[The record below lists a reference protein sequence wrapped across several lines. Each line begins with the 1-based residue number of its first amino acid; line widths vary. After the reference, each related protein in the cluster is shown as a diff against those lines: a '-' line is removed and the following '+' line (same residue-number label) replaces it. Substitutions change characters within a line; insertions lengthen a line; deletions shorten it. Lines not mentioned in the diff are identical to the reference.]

1 MAKKKDKVT
10 HIDYRVF
17 MNPKC
22 IEAIMEDKQ
31 KSYHFHVMALLTLVA
46 NYPDLVV
53 SEKKLTDLLR
63 KYLGIL
69 EIPVATLI
77 PNEENF
83 TYPTGEKGLQYTADI
98 KVIINEPE
106 E

>member
-1 MAKKKDKVT
+1 MGRKKKT
-10 HIDYRVF
+10 ITTIDYRVF
-17 MNPKC
+17 MNPDLIK
-22 IEAIMEDKQ
+22 AIMENKQ
-31 KSYHFHVMALLTLVA
+31 KSYQFHVMALLTMIA
-46 NYPDLVV
+46 NDPDLVV
-53 SEKKLTDLLR
+53 SEKKHTDLLR

-77 PNEENF
+77 PNEEDF
-83 TYPTGEKGLQYTADI
+83 TYPTGEKTLQYTADI